1 MTWKDFERMESIKH
15 LVTILEIRFQ
25 WRSLSRW
32 KDSWEK
38 EENVELAFLTTFEIN
53 NVEVKCQILLK
64 KKTILE
70 EREMFTVNR
79 NNVQAAEKNNPRLWM
94 SSMLS
99 SLNINSSI

>member
-1 MTWKDFERMESIKH
+1 MTWKDFERMESIEH
-15 LVTILEIRFQ
+15 LVTILEIHFQ

-38 EENVELAFLTTFEIN
+38 KENVELAFLTTFEIN
-53 NVEVKCQILLK
+53 NLEVKCQILLK
-64 KKTILE
+64 KKMLE